1 MRKSAFQTKNQR
13 NDAFKEEY
21 GLFLINNKAMNPM
34 LFIRKLSPYD
44 YVLRIYQK
52 ALESFKKDGE
62 ERFKL
67 CFSKNGDIEQLMKS
81 KGVYQHQFDEENHVV
96 SQLGKSII
104 NNSKNHN
111 V

>member
-44 YVLRIYQK
+44 YVLRIY
-52 ALESFKKDGE
+52 
-62 ERFKL
+62 
-67 CFSKNGDIEQLMKS
+67 
-81 KGVYQHQFDEENHVV
+81 
-96 SQLGKSII
+96 
-104 NNSKNHN
+104 
-111 V
+111 